1 MRDRNV
7 RHRNAPG
14 RALSLLAVAAAAIG
28 SAALA
33 QPPQPARP
41 AQPVQPGQQAQPAQP
56 PQPAQPAQPV
66 QPLQPAQPPQAPQ
79 SASRQSAAD
88 AARELDEAR
97 RALEAAQRDLAD
109 AERAAGERNREARE
123 ERSRAAEERERQRR
137 AVQEESTGELERA
150 RRELEA
156 ARRNLEEAAREVAR
170 RSARA
175 VGPIVQDFQ
184 LQWLGAG
191 QRALLGIVIEDDAQG
206 VRVTGVSP
214 GGPAEEAGVMIGDVI
229 VSIDGRSLVD
239 DGRRPSRALIE
250 HLSDI
255 DPGTTVALEVARG
268 GETRVIDVETR
279 EREDRIIP
287 FEAPRVEV
295 FTNLFRQ
302 GPWSS
307 MELVSLTP
315 ELGAYFGTERGL
327 LVVRAP
333 DDDSLMLEDGD
344 VILTINGREPNS
356 PEHAMRIL
364 GTFERGETIELT
376 IMRHRQQMTLEIPV
390 EDGAQRGTRP
400 RGDSA

>member
-1 MRDRNV
+1 MRHPNV
-7 RHRNAPG
+7 RPRHPARC
-14 RALSLLAVAAAAIG
+14 ALALLWAAAAAVG

-33 QPPQPARP
+33 QPPRP
-41 AQPVQPGQQAQPAQP
+41 A
-56 PQPAQPAQPV
+56 QPAQPAQPAE
-66 QPLQPAQPPQAPQ
+66 PAQGLEPATPP
-79 SASRQSAAD
+79 SEDD
-88 AARELDEAR
+88 AARELEEAR
-97 RALEAAQRDLAD
+97 RALESAERDLAD
-109 AERAAGERNREARE
+109 AERAARQQEARD
-123 ERSRAAEERERQRR
+123 ERSRAAEERARQRG
-137 AVQEESTGELERA
+137 AAQDESVGELERA

-170 RSARA
+170 LSARA
-175 VGPIVQDFQ
+175 VGPIVRDFR
-184 LQWLGAG
+184 LQWLGTG
-191 QRALLGIVIEDDAQG
+191 QRALLGIVIEDDPRG

-214 GGPAEEAGVMIGDVI
+214 GGPAEEAGVAIGDVI
-229 VSIDGRSLVD
+229 VSIDGRPLVD
-239 DGRRPSRALIE
+239 DGRRPSRVLIE

-255 DPGTTVALEVARG
+255 EPGTTVALEVARG
-268 GETRVIDVETR
+268 GDVRVIDVETR
-279 EREDRIIP
+279 EREDRVIP

-333 DDDSLMLEDGD
+333 EDESLMLEDGD
-344 VILTINGREPNS
+344 VILSINGREPNS

-376 IMRHRQQMTLEIPV
+376 IMRRQQQMTLEIPV
-390 EDGAQRGTRP
+390 EDGPRRGTRS